1 MKTTLIHPVGV
12 LSFLLFAPLLWAQAS
27 PVPQTMGA
35 DSGVQLAAP
44 DIAAH
49 TFIPE
54 PLEVQ
59 PFTPLAPVPRK
70 VLAPVRVEASV
81 TVLSKN
87 SRTLSIRRGEPSTK
101 PDLPPPPPPPLP
113 SAEPAEPTAE
123 QIARRIWA
131 HRHNLNL
138 GATIY
143 DHQVSVINWTDQE
156 SLVQYEAVCG
166 FDIGLLAGVGRFVH
180 KGENYSF
187 SLIHSHISTV
197 AVRRFAGFCRF
208 QVPTVPEGGILIT
221 RGDPADTAATDHLA
235 VLRDIIATENP
246 RLLAYQ
252 TARESYFAASAA
264 WHAAHPPIPHD
275 ETFVLR
281 PHRGSRYLTN
291 GGGGQ

>member
-1 MKTTLIHPVGV
+1 MKTHCIHLTGTLS
-12 LSFLLFAPLLWAQAS
+12 LLLFAPLLRAQTA
-27 PVPQTMGA
+27 PVPQTMGT
-35 DSGVQLAAP
+35 DSGVQLAVP
-44 DIAAH
+44 DIAAR
-49 TFIPE
+49 TFIPD
-54 PLEVQ
+54 PLEV
-59 PFTPLAPVPRK
+59 PSFTPPVPVPRK

-81 TVLSKN
+81 SVLSKN

-101 PDLPPPPPPPLP
+101 PDLPPPPPPQSPQ
-113 SAEPAEPTAE
+113 AEPAKPTPE
-123 QIARRIWA
+123 QIARRIWG

-138 GATIY
+138 GAIIY

-187 SLIHSHISTV
+187 FLAHSHISMV
-197 AVRRFAGFCRF
+197 AVRRFAGFSRF

-221 RGDPADTAATDHLA
+221 RGDQADPAATAHLA

-252 TARESYFAASAA
+252 TARESYFAASSA
-264 WHAAHPPIPHD
+264 WHAAHPPVPHD